1 MWICLNDAFL
11 SIVKNRNDDETLL
24 VRARSQEH
32 LDNVFP
38 DCESWCDEK
47 ADYPFR
53 AYIERD
59 EVAKVIGQRLMDI
72 QYPNFKNSV
81 EEEALFSA
89 YHYLWERLAGLYQFM
104 RPGWSIP
111 LKAMLGLA
119 LTDYPPKKSR
129 QTTLD
134 EFEE

>member
-24 VRARSQEH
+24 VRARNPAH
-32 LDNVFP
+32 LLHVFP
-38 DCESWCDEK
+38 DCSIWSDEK

-59 EVAKVIGQRLMDI
+59 EVAKIIGQRLMDI
-72 QYPNFKNSV
+72 EYPNFKDSV
-81 EEEALFSA
+81 KEHNLLSA
-89 YHYLWERLAGLYQFM
+89 YHKVWEIMGNHYDTRW
-104 RPGWSIP
+104 RN
-111 LKAMLGLA
+111 
-119 LTDYPPKKSR
+119 SR

>member
-11 SIVKNRNDDETLL
+11 SIVKNSNDDETLL

-32 LDNVFP
+32 FDNVFP
-38 DCESWCDEK
+38 DCHSWFDGY
-47 ADYPFR
+47 ADYPIR

-59 EVAKVIGQRLMDI
+59 LVAKVIGQSLMDI
-72 QYPNFKNSV
+72 QYPNFKSSV
-81 EEEALFSA
+81 KEDNLLRA
-89 YHYLWERLAGLYQFM
+89 YHRVWGIMKNHFDNSMEKL
-104 RPGWSIP
+104 
-111 LKAMLGLA
+111 
-119 LTDYPPKKSR
+119 R

>member
-1 MWICLNDAFL
+1 
-11 SIVKNRNDDETLL
+11 

-32 LDNVFP
+32 LDNAFP
-38 DCESWCDEK
+38 DCESWYDGK

-59 EVAKVIGQRLMDI
+59 VVAKVIGRRLMDI
-72 QYPNFKNSV
+72 EYPNFKDSV
-81 EEEALFSA
+81 KEHNLLSV
-89 YHYLWERLAGLYQFM
+89 YHKVWELMKNHYDARWRY
-104 RPGWSIP
+104 
-111 LKAMLGLA
+111 
-119 LTDYPPKKSR
+119 SR

>member
-11 SIVKNRNDDETLL
+11 SIVKNRNDDKTLL

-32 LDNVFP
+32 LENIFP
-38 DCESWCDEK
+38 TCDFWFDGN

-59 EVAKVIGQRLMDI
+59 VVAKVIGQNLMDI
-72 QYPNFKNSV
+72 QYPNFKDSV
-81 EEEALFSA
+81 KEHNLLSA
-89 YHYLWERLAGLYQFM
+89 YHKVWEIMGNHYDTRW
-104 RPGWSIP
+104 RN
-111 LKAMLGLA
+111 
-119 LTDYPPKKSR
+119 SR